1 MTSNE
6 QAQFAKAVLLG
17 QRINMN
23 ATVLLQ
29 VLSRNIGSGVSTVGN
44 LKVQIFNALKDLEN
58 SLDEFEKLTTIELSA
73 AKETLVKALEHH
85 EAGEV
90 KELYDSIQRLYRDD
104 YLTTLTDLSK

>member
-1 MTSNE
+1 
-6 QAQFAKAVLLG
+6 
-17 QRINMN
+17 MN

-44 LKVQIFNALKDLEN
+44 LKVQIFNALKDLET
-58 SLDEFEKLTTIELSA
+58 SLEEFEKLTTIELST

-90 KELYDSIQRLYRDD
+90 KDLYECVQRLYRDD
-104 YLTTLTDLSK
+104 YLTTLTDLTK

>member
-1 MTSNE
+1 MTSKE
-6 QAQFAKAVLLG
+6 QAQFAKVVLLG

-29 VLSRNIGSGVSTVGN
+29 VLSRNIGSGISEVGN
-44 LKVQIFNALKDLEN
+44 LKVQIFNALKDLET
-58 SLDEFEKLTTIELSA
+58 SLEEFEKLTTIELSA
-73 AKETLVKALEHH
+73 AKETLVKALVHH

-90 KELYDSIQRLYRDD
+90 KELYDSIQSLYRDD

>member
-1 MTSNE
+1 MASNE
-6 QAQFAKAVLLG
+6 QARFAKVVLLG

-29 VLSRNIGSGVSTVGN
+29 VLSRNMGSGVSTVGN
-44 LKVQIFNALKDLEN
+44 LKVQIFNALKDLET
-58 SLDEFEKLTTIELSA
+58 SLEEFEKLTTIELSA

>member
-1 MTSNE
+1 
-6 QAQFAKAVLLG
+6 
-17 QRINMN
+17 MN

-29 VLSRNIGSGVSTVGN
+29 VLSRNMGSEVSTVGN
-44 LKVQIFNALKDLEN
+44 LKVQIFNALKDLET
-58 SLDEFEKLTTIELSA
+58 SLEEFEKLTTIALLT

-90 KELYDSIQRLYRDD
+90 KELYESIQRLYRDD